1 MLIQLKKKIKEYIK
15 LIIISFLKSLPKVI
29 QIYPCEIFRINF
41 IQINNVKIFFEPSN
55 ELSKRRWDAFQ
66 KTGKEENTIN
76 WINNFDENKVFFDIG
91 ANIGVFSIYASLKKK
106 NQVFSFEPEPNSFIE
121 LFRTIK
127 LNRSNITPMLIPLN
141 DENSLNFFN
150 LKNIFVPGKSGHY
163 FGDKDDKK
171 ENFGI
176 SGCKL
181 DELILQKKIPFPNYI
196 KIDVDGLENKVLS
209 GMNTILEN
217 EKLKSILI
225 EFAKVEEKNFY
236 VEKLHKYGFKLIQ
249 GPTGNN
255 RNYIFQK

>member
-1 MLIQLKKKIKEYIK
+1 
-15 LIIISFLKSLPKVI
+15 
-29 QIYPCEIFRINF
+29 
-41 IQINNVKIFFEPSN
+41 
-55 ELSKRRWDAFQ
+55 
-66 KTGKEENTIN
+66 
-76 WINNFDENKVFFDIG
+76 
-91 ANIGVFSIYASLKKK
+91 
-106 NQVFSFEPEPNSFIE
+106 
-121 LFRTIK
+121 
-127 LNRSNITPMLIPLN
+127 MLIPLN

-196 KIDVDGLENKVLS
+196 KIDVDGLENK
-209 GMNTILEN
+209 
-217 EKLKSILI
+217 KLKSILI